1 MNERGRTGVRMI
13 GATDFKAHMSSYI
26 EAMNE
31 TGDRIV
37 LLRNNRPWALLSPP
51 DDDSRYMI
59 SEEREG

>member
-1 MNERGRTGVRMI
+1 MNEKGNTGVRMI

-37 LLRNNRPWALLSPP
+37 LLRNNRPWALL
-51 DDDSRYMI
+51 
-59 SEEREG
+59 